1 MGIFL
6 AGFRRRG
13 LGMSAEPRERVTEPS
28 EDYVQFAGAG
38 ESAKGQFRCAECG
51 YGVTVHRTLPVCPM
65 CSGSS
70 WEQAAWSPF
79 GRSSLQ

>member
-1 MGIFL
+1 MSEE
-6 AGFRRRG
+6 RRETG
-13 LGMSAEPRERVTEPS
+13 AELG
-28 EDYVQFAGAG
+28 EDYVQFTAAG
-38 ESAKGQFRCAECG
+38 ESAKGQFQCSGCG

-79 GRSSLQ
+79 GRSTPPQ

>member
-1 MGIFL
+1 M
-6 AGFRRRG
+6 A
-13 LGMSAEPRERVTEPS
+13 AEPRERVTEQG
-28 EDYVQFAGAG
+28 EDYVQFSGAG
-38 ESAKGQFRCAECG
+38 ESGKGQFQCSECG

-79 GRSSLQ
+79 GRSTQVQ